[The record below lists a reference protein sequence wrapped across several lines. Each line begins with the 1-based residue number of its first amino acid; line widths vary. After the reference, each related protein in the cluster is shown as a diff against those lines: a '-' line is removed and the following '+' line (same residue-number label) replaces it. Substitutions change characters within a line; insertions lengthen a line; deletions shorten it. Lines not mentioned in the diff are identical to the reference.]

1 MTPEQGEES
10 RRAGGEEEPEDKI
23 VSDDGLTGLPDILR
37 KVLTLGFSG
46 FFLTE
51 TAVRKALG
59 NTVPQEWLDF
69 ASEQSERTRG
79 EFIERLSFEVARSLE
94 NVDLTAVLSQL
105 LEGRTLEINAEI
117 RLGERQPGAKPADI
131 RVGIADRKRNT

>member
-10 RRAGGEEEPEDKI
+10 RPGRDDEELEAKT

-37 KVLTLGFSG
+37 RVLTLGFSG

-59 NTVPQEWLDF
+59 NTVPKEWIDF

-94 NVDLTAVLSQL
+94 NVDLTTVLSQL
-105 LEGRTLEINAEI
+105 LEGRTLQINAEI
-117 RLGERQPGAKPADI
+117 RLGERKPGEKPAEMH
-131 RVGIADRKRNT
+131 VSIADRKRDR